1 MIDTAPTPHARRLLP
16 WLNALAACA
25 AEDVSAC
32 LAQIAHPKL
41 EWHGPHP
48 VGALHGAEAV
58 SRRFWQ
64 PLKHAFPDLQR
75 RDDVVLGGASSLPAR
90 DGGRSDG
97 GRGDGGDWL
106 AATGHFVGTWRR
118 DWLGLP
124 STGRLATLRFGEF
137 HRLQDGRAV
146 ESRVLLDLP
155 DLMRQAGCNPLP
167 RSPGAEITAPGPATH
182 DGVRLQAGCAA
193 MSAASLR
200 LTQGAMF
207 GAVGQLDAP
216 DFVGTVSD
224 APLAPGLMRY
234 GPCGLGAT
242 RGLHESLRHHQRPF
256 ARAFPDRTAG
266 GGLVHVADGAYA
278 AHLGWPAFQATH
290 RATYLGVP
298 ATGAVVDV
306 RLMEFLRCERGL
318 LAESWLLL
326 DVLHLLLQLG
336 RDVMEEAREAAL
348 AA

>member
-1 MIDTAPTPHARRLLP
+1 MNDIALAPHPRRLLP
-16 WLNALAACA
+16 WLNALAARA
-25 AEDVSAC
+25 AEDTLAC

-48 VGALHGAEAV
+48 IGALHGTEAV
-58 SRRFWQ
+58 ARRFWQ

-75 RDDVVLGGASSLPAR
+75 RDDVLLGGASPLST
-90 DGGRSDG
+90 GEST
-97 GRGDGGDWL
+97 RGSGDWV
-106 AATGHFVGTWRR
+106 AATGHLVGTWQR

-124 STGRLATLRFGEF
+124 STGRLAALRFGEF
-137 HRLQDGRAV
+137 HRLQDGRVV

-182 DGVRLQAGCAA
+182 DGVRLQAGCAEA
-193 MSAASLR
+193 SAASLR

-207 GAVGQLDAP
+207 GAVGHLDAL
-216 DFVGTVSD
+216 DFVGAVPG

-242 RGLHESLRHHQRPF
+242 CGLQESLRHHHRPF
-256 ARAFPDRTAG
+256 ARAFPDRVAG
-266 GGLVHVADGAYA
+266 GSLVHVADGAYA
-278 AHLGWPAFQATH
+278 AHLGWPAFHATQ
-290 RATYLGVP
+290 RAAYLGVP
-298 ATGAVVDV
+298 AAGAAADV

-326 DVLHLLLQLG
+326 DVPHLLLQLG
-336 RDVMEEAREAAL
+336 RDMMEEAREAAL